1 VHTPPNLDPAETV
14 IGIRAKYHCPDLAA
28 IDRHLRNLTNRLHA
42 LGTGAPKLASEYRTD
57 IDLLLGRRLY
67 MTTTEEGEEPEQ

>member
-28 IDRHLRNLTNRLHA
+28 IDSHLRNLTNRLRA
-42 LGTGAPKLASEYRTD
+42 IGAGAPKLAAEYRAD

-67 MTTTEEGEEPEQ
+67 MTSMDEGEEPEQ